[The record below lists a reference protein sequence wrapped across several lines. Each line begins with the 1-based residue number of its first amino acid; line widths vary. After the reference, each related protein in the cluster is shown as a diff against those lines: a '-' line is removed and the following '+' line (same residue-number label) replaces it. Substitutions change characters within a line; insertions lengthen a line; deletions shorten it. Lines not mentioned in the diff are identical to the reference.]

1 MLTDLKKWK
10 SDAGD
15 ALPYA
20 IGALACSALSL
31 VCFALSGMSAV
42 FVVVGVALFL
52 GGMALAIS
60 AHGQDPL
67 GSGGPAVIGVV
78 IGSLIAGVFLLA
90 LHHGP

>member
-20 IGALACSALSL
+20 IGALACSALCL
-31 VCFALSGMSAV
+31 VCFALAGFNSLFAV
-42 FVVVGVALFL
+42 GGVVLILAAL
-52 GGMALAIS
+52 GLAIS

-67 GSGGPAVIGVV
+67 GWGGPAVIGVV
-78 IGSLIAGVFLLA
+78 IGTLVAGIFLLA
-90 LHHGP
+90 LHYV